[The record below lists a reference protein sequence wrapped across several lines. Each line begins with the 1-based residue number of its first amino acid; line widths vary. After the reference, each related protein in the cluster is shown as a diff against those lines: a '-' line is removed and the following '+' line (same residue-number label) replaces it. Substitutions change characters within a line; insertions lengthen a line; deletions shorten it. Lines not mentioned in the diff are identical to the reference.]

1 MREINFK
8 NCIKYISLVKRLV
21 GNDWLSKEFEKIN
34 SYKPPKKKGKL
45 SFIDYFEKFHPLA
58 YLIYKVDKQLRSY
71 IENKF
76 PEVSEQICR
85 LSYLGENL
93 HVLKKQNVKG
103 LDKKIKD
110 LTSSGKEIFDKTTY
124 EIEVGAAYIKKRYRI
139 EFLETKSDDGV
150 KTTDILIDFKNG
162 IEVEC
167 KKKDRKSA
175 RDIRNTKLW
184 KLIVRKASGMMEHF
198 ALNYA
203 VIIKIQKD
211 LLEQDKEFILKQL
224 QEFIKE
230 KKEGR
235 FVFKNKGIGIT
246 LQILSDKD
254 KEMESSGIEFG
265 TSEELDYEV
274 LSMESKKEKYGKVFI
289 RNPRFFGFKSSVLP
303 ERISSVINS
312 IKDAKQQ
319 LSGNRPGLIYVNLN
333 MIDRKM
339 MEKDFERLYRLIK
352 NLLKNNSTITG
363 VIITTEFFYRKD
375 KQIFLK
381 HPAKVIRNEQ
391 ATHPLPLNF
400 RIRGESY
407 D

>member
-1 MREINFK
+1 M
-8 NCIKYISLVKRLV
+8 
-21 GNDWLSKEFEKIN
+21 
-34 SYKPPKKKGKL
+34 
-45 SFIDYFEKFHPLA
+45 SFTDYFEKFHPLA
-58 YLIYKVDKQLRSY
+58 YLTYKVDKQLRSC

-76 PEVSEQICR
+76 PEVSEQICK

-124 EIEVGAAYIKKRYRI
+124 EIEVAAAYIKKGYHI
-139 EFLETKSDDGV
+139 EFLETKSDEGV
-150 KTTDILIDFKNG
+150 KTPDILIDFKNG

-167 KKKDRKSA
+167 KKKDRKST
-175 RDIRNTKLW
+175 RDIRNIELW
-184 KLIVRKASGMMEHF
+184 KLIVQKASGMMEHF

-203 VIIKIQKD
+203 VIIKTQKD
-211 LLEQDKEFILKQL
+211 PREQDKEFILRQL
-224 QEFIKE
+224 QEFMKG

-235 FVFKNKGIGIT
+235 FAFKNKGIGIT
-246 LQILSDKD
+246 LHILSEKD
-254 KEMESSGIEFG
+254 KEIESSGIVFG

-274 LSMESKKEKYGKVFI
+274 TPVEMKIEKDGKTLL
-289 RNPRFFGFKSSVLP
+289 RNPRFFGFKSAVLP
-303 ERISSVINS
+303 EHISSVTNS
-312 IKDAKQQ
+312 IKKAKQQ
-319 LSGNRPGLIYVNLN
+319 LSGDRPGLIYVNLN
-333 MIDRKM
+333 LIDRKM
-339 MEKDFERLYRLIK
+339 MGKDFKRLYRLIK

-363 VIITTEFFYRKD
+363 IIITTEFFYRKD
-375 KQIFLK
+375 KKIFLK

-391 ATHPLPLNF
+391 ATHHLPLNF